1 MELTLNGIC
10 YKNTKTTL
18 PNWVEAL
25 HESQPFGYAYET
37 DSHFVHL
44 YGKNNGLNI
53 ISVGLTVIEA
63 KTLTLE
69 NWVKKVFGA
78 EEIVPLDNEIGHSI
92 DGIWRPSLYYQD
104 DTYRALNVTK
114 FSQRSSEQALRILI
128 EKLDELLLY
137 IEPDV
142 NGLDSYGHKT
152 RELLILACTEVEN
165 QWTALL
171 KKAAASPTN
180 GRTFTTQDYVKL
192 LNAAHLDEYVIKLRN
207 YEHLIGF
214 QPFDNWNATKPT
226 QSLTWYYAYNKTK
239 HDRDSSFKES
249 TMKNVIQAV
258 TANVVMFCSRF
269 GPFNL
274 LNESKT
280 LSSLINQ
287 NFEIY
292 LKDSKQ
298 SSYYI
303 PEIELPTE
311 TRKELL
317 LYDCYREGHNKD
329 WIVDIITL

>member
-1 MELTLNGIC
+1 MNGIC

-18 PNWVEAL
+18 PNWVETL
-25 HESQPFGYAYET
+25 HESQPLGYAYET
-37 DSHFVHL
+37 NSHFVHL
-44 YGKNNGLNI
+44 YGTDNGLNI
-53 ISVGLTVIEA
+53 ISVGLTVIES
-63 KTLTLE
+63 KVGTLE
-69 NWVKKVFGA
+69 DWVKKVFGA
-78 EEIVPLDNEIGHSI
+78 EEIIPLNNEIGHSI

-104 DTYRALNVTK
+104 DTYKALNVTK
-114 FSQRSSEQALRILI
+114 FAQRSSEQALRILI

-142 NGLDSYGHKT
+142 NGLKSYGHKS

-171 KKAAASPTN
+171 NKAGAVPTN

-192 LNAAHLDEYVIKLRN
+192 LNVAHLGEYVIKLRN
-207 YEHLIGF
+207 YEHLNGF
-214 QPFDNWNATKPT
+214 QPFDSWNTTSPT
-226 QSLTWYYAYNKTK
+226 QSLTWYDAYNKTK
-239 HDRDSSFKES
+239 HDRDAFFNES
-249 TMKNVIQAV
+249 TLQNIIQAV

-280 LSSLINQ
+280 LSSIINQ

-303 PEIELPTE
+303 PEIELPVD
-311 TRKELL
+311 TRKDLF
-317 LYDCYREGHNKD
+317 LYDCYRDGHNKS
-329 WIVDIITL
+329 WVVNPLAL